1 MHKGDLRKGW
11 VGFIWKIRI
20 ICRYRLY
27 SNTSRMRIYI
37 LLCFL
42 TMVYIDLRNHLKYLG
57 VLDLMDLVSVV
68 PIVPIE
74 CEWVCYGRD
83 LEEIG

>member
-1 MHKGDLRKGW
+1 
-11 VGFIWKIRI
+11 
-20 ICRYRLY
+20 
-27 SNTSRMRIYI
+27 
-37 LLCFL
+37 
-42 TMVYIDLRNHLKYLG
+42 MVYIDLRNHLKYLG